1 MYGGRDVLAR
11 VGSRGGGMGVAK
23 AIEGVGGGGVEG
35 VSVFTSNSFIVGTV
49 FRLVAVVA

>member
-1 MYGGRDVLAR
+1 V
-11 VGSRGGGMGVAK
+11 VE
-23 AIEGVGGGGVEG
+23 AIEGVGGGVEG